1 MRTTFDFTTQEK
13 IIFTSIY
20 NQILET
26 QDLSWPKLRT
36 ILHKFPKNGN
46 SIYSKDELIA
56 GFRELDKEGLIDL
69 QKNSEVL
76 QTLRLKPT
84 RTISGVATVT
94 VLTKPYPC
102 PGECIFCPNDIRM
115 PKSYLSDEPGAQR
128 AERNNFDPYLQTY
141 RRLKALYSIGHS
153 VDKVEVI
160 ILGGTWSFYPE
171 RYQIWFIKRIFEAL
185 NEFSLGVDHT
195 DEVELFLGSSKLI
208 PEKYGKNWLS
218 RGEIVTTP
226 PLIKGAGGNLEQ
238 VNITSNLAINTTN
251 VATSQLQN
259 SPARFARTP
268 FAKGG
273 LDGVSIEVAKERS
286 VIVGRNYLPYNPEL
300 KEKARKLR
308 TNLTLQEKKLWQ
320 EFFKSLDFS
329 VLKQRP
335 IENFIVDFY
344 IPKVKLAVELDGF
357 QHSKDFDKKYD
368 LERTKALLG
377 LGVSVLRFTNNEVEQ
392 DFEEVKKL
400 ILKIVDDIELQG
412 IKTPPLAKGAGGN
425 LEQVSQ
431 EIRQTFSHYVKAPFV
446 PHRSVGASPTC
457 TGNLSGSNLAD
468 TGTTPPL
475 AKGAGGNLEDNFL
488 SNATQITTAKPTTY
502 NLEVTKIIK
511 ETRGKLIEDYE
522 SATWEE
528 LELQQQINETAKC
541 RNVGLVIE
549 TRPDKISPKE
559 VIRIRR
565 LGCTKTQIGIQSLND
580 EVLDLNHRGHHVQ
593 ETRYAFKLLRQAGLK
608 IHGHWMANLYGS
620 TPEKDIEDYQKLFS
634 DPDFCPD
641 ELKVYPCSLLET
653 AELMDYYKKGLW
665 KPYSF
670 EDLLEVV
677 SKVIA
682 QTPEYCRLSRVIRD
696 IPGGD
701 IVVGNKLTNF
711 REYAEKELDRQGV
724 VKKDI
729 RSREIKG
736 KVVLKDDLSLKIIEY
751 PVQIGVEQFLQ
762 FVTEQNQIAGFLRL
776 SLPNYEA
783 HPFMP
788 ELSGCAIIREVHVY
802 GGAVSIGQN
811 DSGKAQHLGLG
822 TELIEKAKEIAEEKG
837 YSKIAVI
844 SAIGTREYYKKRG
857 FELEG
862 LYQVC
867 SI

>member
-1 MRTTFDFTTQEK
+1 MQTTFDFTTQEK
-13 IIFTSIY
+13 IIFNSIY
-20 NQILET
+20 NQILAT
-26 QDLSWPKLRT
+26 SDLSWPKLRT

-56 GFRELDKEGLIDL
+56 GFRELDKEGVIDL

-76 QTLRLKPT
+76 ENLRLKPT

-171 RYQIWFIKRIFEAL
+171 RYQIWFIKRIFDAL

-208 PEKYGKNWLS
+208 PENYGKNWLS
-218 RGEIVTTP
+218 RGEV
-226 PLIKGAGGNLEQ
+226 AGG
-238 VNITSNLAINTTN
+238 
-251 VATSQLQN
+251 
-259 SPARFARTP
+259 
-268 FAKGG
+268 
-273 LDGVSIEVAKERS
+273 
-286 VIVGRNYLPYNPEL
+286 
-300 KEKARKLR
+300 
-308 TNLTLQEKKLWQ
+308 KK
-320 EFFKSLDFS
+320 SD
-329 VLKQRP
+329 
-335 IENFIVDFY
+335 
-344 IPKVKLAVELDGF
+344 
-357 QHSKDFDKKYD
+357 
-368 LERTKALLG
+368 
-377 LGVSVLRFTNNEVEQ
+377 
-392 DFEEVKKL
+392 
-400 ILKIVDDIELQG
+400 
-412 IKTPPLAKGAGGN
+412 
-425 LEQVSQ
+425 
-431 EIRQTFSHYVKAPFV
+431 
-446 PHRSVGASPTC
+446 
-457 TGNLSGSNLAD
+457 
-468 TGTTPPL
+468 
-475 AKGAGGNLEDNFL
+475 FL
-488 SNATQITTAKPTTY
+488 SNASEITNAKPTTY
-502 NLEVTKIIK
+502 NIEVTKIIK

-528 LELQQQINETAKC
+528 LEQQQQINETAKC

-620 TPEKDIEDYQKLFS
+620 TPEKDIEDYQKLFN

-653 AELMDYYKKGLW
+653 AELMDYYQKGLW

-682 QTPEYCRLSRVIRD
+682 QTPQYCRLSRVIRD

-711 REYAEKELDRQGV
+711 REYAEKELDRLGV

-736 KVVLKDDLSLKIIEY
+736 KTVLKDDLSLKIIEY
-751 PVQIGVEQFLQ
+751 PVQIGTEEFLQ
-762 FVTEQNQIAGFLRL
+762 FVTDQNQIAGFLRL
-776 SLPNYEA
+776 SLPNYEV

-788 ELSGCAIIREVHVY
+788 ELSGCAVIREVHVY
-802 GGAVSIGQN
+802 GGAVSIGRSDQ
-811 DSGKAQHLGLG
+811 GKAQHLGLG
-822 TELIEKAKEIAEEKG
+822 TELIEKAKEIAKDKG

>member
-1 MRTTFDFTTQEK
+1 MQTTFDFTTEEK
-13 IIFTSIY
+13 IIFNSIY
-20 NQILET
+20 NQILVT

-56 GFRELDKEGLIDL
+56 GFRQLDKEGAIDL
-69 QKNSEVL
+69 NKNSKVL
-76 QTLRLKPT
+76 ENLRLKPT

-171 RYQIWFIKRIFEAL
+171 RYQIWFIKRVFEAL
-185 NEFSLGVDHT
+185 NEFSLGVDNT
-195 DEVELFLGSSKLI
+195 DEVELFLGKSKLI

-218 RGEIVTTP
+218 RGDTTTP
-226 PLIKGAGGNLEQ
+226 PLAKGAGGNLEQ
-238 VNITSNLAINTTN
+238 QSQKSNLTINTTN
-251 VATSQLQN
+251 VSSSWIQN

-273 LDGVSIEVAKERS
+273 LDGVSLKVAKDRS

-300 KEKARKLR
+300 KEKARRLR

-344 IPKVKLAVELDGF
+344 IPKVKLAVELDGL

-368 LERTKALLG
+368 IERTKVLLG
-377 LGVSVLRFTNNEVEQ
+377 VGVSVLRFTNNEVEQ
-392 DFEEVKKL
+392 QFEEVKKL
-400 ILKIVDDIELQG
+400 ILKIVDELESQG

-425 LEQVSQ
+425 LEEQSQ
-431 EIRQTFSHYVKAPFV
+431 ETHQTLSHLVTAP
-446 PHRSVGASPTC
+446 
-457 TGNLSGSNLAD
+457 LSGSNLERQNA
-468 TGTTPPL
+468 TPPL
-475 AKGAGGNLEDNFL
+475 AKGAGGNLENFL

-502 NLEVTKIIK
+502 NIEVTKIIK

-522 SATWEE
+522 SASWEE
-528 LELQQQINETAKC
+528 LEQQQQINETAKC

-580 EVLDLNHRGHHVQ
+580 EVLDLNHRGHHVEQ
-593 ETRYAFKLLRQAGLK
+593 TRYAFKLLRQAGLK

-670 EDLLEVV
+670 EQLLQVV
-677 SKVIA
+677 SQVIA

-711 REYAEKELDRQGV
+711 REYAEKELDRLGV
-724 VKKDI
+724 VKQDI

-736 KVVLKDDLSLKIIEY
+736 KTVLKEDLKLKIIDY
-751 PVQIGVEQFLQ
+751 PVQIGQEQFLEY
-762 FVTEQNQIAGFLRL
+762 VTDDDQIAGFLRL
-776 SLPNYEA
+776 SLPNYKE

-788 ELSGCAIIREVHVY
+788 ELSSCAVIREVHVY
-802 GGAVSIGQN
+802 GRAVSIGQN
-811 DSGKAQHLGLG
+811 DQGKAQHLGLG
-822 TELIEKAKEIAEEKG
+822 TELIEKAKEIAREKG
-837 YSKIAVI
+837 YDKIAVI
-844 SAIGTREYYKKRG
+844 SAIGTRQYYKKRG
-857 FELEG
+857 FVLEG
-862 LYQVC
+862 LYQV
-867 SI
+867 SLI